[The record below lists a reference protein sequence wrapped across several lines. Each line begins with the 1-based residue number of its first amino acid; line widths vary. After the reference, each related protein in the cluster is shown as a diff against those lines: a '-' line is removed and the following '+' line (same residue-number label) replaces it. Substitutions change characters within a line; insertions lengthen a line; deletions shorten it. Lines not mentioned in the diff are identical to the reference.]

1 MYLMMGVTLV
11 LAFLCHTAHTDGEQ
25 LPGGAAAN
33 GAKGNTT
40 TNKQPATC
48 VQDPADW
55 PAAAAILAAVQ
66 GKTGRKL
73 NQNLQTQQQTQPQT
87 QLSNAPVTVNGHS
100 GATSDTQSPAG
111 QQAYCIPTTPGDT
124 FNVLCA
130 GDSLTLGAVP
140 SLCEKHPYSI
150 KLTQLL
156 QARLGDGAKAVTA
169 GLGGGGIY
177 VNGSKYP
184 VTFAPFFLDQL
195 LNHGP
200 WNVVVIM
207 VGINDLGKGA
217 SADAVM
223 AGLQPI
229 VTRALSA
236 GDPVF
241 WIPPLP
247 APGFVTNTR
256 EAERKKLAGLI
267 LDEASQWADSTQ
279 GKGPQIYVLDLE
291 SGPLDFTQ
299 LSAADQSIWLDD
311 GLHLTEYA
319 YDQLGEYVYDAIA
332 SHLC

>member
-169 GLGGGGIY
+169 G
-177 VNGSKYP
+177 
-184 VTFAPFFLDQL
+184 
-195 LNHGP
+195 
-200 WNVVVIM
+200 
-207 VGINDLGKGA
+207 
-217 SADAVM
+217 
-223 AGLQPI
+223 
-229 VTRALSA
+229 
-236 GDPVF
+236 
-241 WIPPLP
+241 
-247 APGFVTNTR
+247 
-256 EAERKKLAGLI
+256 
-267 LDEASQWADSTQ
+267 
-279 GKGPQIYVLDLE
+279 VLDAAWLLLATYKFAVGHLYLQDTPD
-291 SGPLDFTQ
+291 SDLSLFGVVQIRAYSLD
-299 LSAADQSIWLDD
+299 SSHSIRLPW
-311 GLHLTEYA
+311 
-319 YDQLGEYVYDAIA
+319 
-332 SHLC
+332 